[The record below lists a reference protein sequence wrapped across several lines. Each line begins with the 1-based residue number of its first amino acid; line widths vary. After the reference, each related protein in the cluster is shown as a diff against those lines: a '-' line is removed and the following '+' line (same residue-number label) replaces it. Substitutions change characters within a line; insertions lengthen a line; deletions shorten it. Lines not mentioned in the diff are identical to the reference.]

1 MSTWTNQKV
10 SDIVIVGSGN
20 SLQGSVGTKE
30 RLIGHTQISS
40 NLPTYNGEHTVIPS
54 ASDVQVL
61 QTAQKVMNS
70 NITIEKIPYNEVS
83 NTTGGVTV
91 TIGG

>member
-1 MSTWTNQKV
+1 MSIGTNQKL

-20 SLQGSVGTKE
+20 SLRGSISTKE
-30 RLIGHTQISS
+30 KLIGHTQISS
-40 NLPTYNGEHTVIPS
+40 NLPTYNGEHIVIPS

-70 NITIEKIPYNEVS
+70 NITIEKIPYNEVG
-83 NTTGGVTV
+83 NIAGGVTA